1 MGNTYEVIIIG
12 GGPAGLSAGL
22 YASRARLRTLLIEK
36 GIFGGQITNAAHV
49 ENYPGFPDGIS
60 GLELGELMHRQAIEY
75 GLETVSTEARGIETG
90 EREKGRG
97 SGTGE
102 SEIAIKTTEGD
113 YKAKALIIAT
123 GAEFNR
129 LGVPGEERLTGK
141 GVSYCATCDGPLFK
155 DRVIAVIGGGD
166 SAVEEGILLT
176 RFASE
181 VILIHRRDQL
191 RASRLLQ
198 ERAFANKKMSF
209 LWDTVVEEI
218 LGNERVTGLRLRNVK
233 TGSTSTIEAA
243 AAFIY
248 VGQRPNTDYLRG
260 LIPLDEAGRIPT
272 NDRMETE
279 IRGIF
284 AAGDIRK
291 YSSRQAITAA
301 GDGATAAIS
310 AEKFLI
316 QQ

>member
-1 MGNTYEVIIIG
+1 M
-12 GGPAGLSAGL
+12 SAGL

-36 GIFGGQITNAAHV
+36 GIFGGQIANAAHV

-60 GLELGELMHRQAIEY
+60 GLELGELMHRQATEY
-75 GLETVSTEARGIETG
+75 GLETLAAEVYGIALAMG
-90 EREKGRG
+90 
-97 SGTGE
+97 GTVIE
-102 SEIAIKTTEGD
+102 TTEGD
-113 YKAKALIIAT
+113 YLANAVIIAT

-129 LGVPGEERLTGK
+129 LGVPGEERLTGR

-155 DRVIAVIGGGD
+155 DRVVAVIGGGD

-218 LGNERVTGLRLRNVK
+218 LGNDRVTGLRVRNVK
-233 TGSTSTIEAA
+233 SGKSSTIEAA

-248 VGQRPNTDYLRG
+248 VGQHPNTDCIG
-260 LIPLDEAGRIPT
+260 KLISLDEDGRIPT
-272 NDRMETE
+272 DERMETE
-279 IRGIF
+279 IKGIF

-291 YSSRQAITAA
+291 NSSRQAITAA

>member
-1 MGNTYEVIIIG
+1 MGDTYEVIIIG

-36 GIFGGQITNAAHV
+36 GIFGGQIANAAHV

-60 GLELGELMHRQAIEY
+60 GLELGELMHRQATEY
-75 GLETVSTEARGIETG
+75 GLETLAAEVYGIALAMG
-90 EREKGRG
+90 
-97 SGTGE
+97 GTVIE
-102 SEIAIKTTEGD
+102 TTEGD
-113 YKAKALIIAT
+113 YLANAVIIAT

-129 LGVPGEERLTGK
+129 LGVPGEERLTGR

-155 DRVIAVIGGGD
+155 DRVVAVIGGGD

-218 LGNERVTGLRLRNVK
+218 LGNDRVTGLRVRNVK
-233 TGSTSTIEAA
+233 TGSTSTIEAS

-248 VGQRPNTDYLRG
+248 VGQHPNTDCIG
-260 LIPLDEAGRIPT
+260 KLIALDEEGRIPT
-272 NDRMETE
+272 DERMETE
-279 IRGIF
+279 IKGIF

-291 YSSRQAITAA
+291 NSSRQAITAA

>member
-1 MGNTYEVIIIG
+1 MGNTYEVIIVG
-12 GGPAGLSAGL
+12 GGPAGLTAGL

-36 GIFGGQITNAAHV
+36 GIFGGQIANAAHV

-60 GLELGELMHRQAIEY
+60 GLELGELMHRQATEY
-75 GLETVSTEARGIETG
+75 GLETVAAEVYGIALAMG
-90 EREKGRG
+90 
-97 SGTGE
+97 GTVIE
-102 SEIAIKTTEGD
+102 TTEGD
-113 YKAKALIIAT
+113 YMANAVIIAT

-129 LGVPGEERLTGK
+129 LGVPGEERLTGR
-141 GVSYCATCDGPLFK
+141 GVSYCATCDGPFFK
-155 DRVIAVIGGGD
+155 DRVVAVIGGGD

-198 ERAFANKKMSF
+198 ERAFANKKMAF

-218 LGNERVTGLRLRNVK
+218 LGNERVTGLRVRHVK
-233 TGSTSTIEAA
+233 TGSTSTIEAS

-248 VGQRPNTDYLRG
+248 VGQRPNSDCIG
-260 LIPLDEAGRIPT
+260 KLISLDEDGRIPT
-272 NDRMETE
+272 DERLETK
-279 IRGIF
+279 IKGIF

-291 YSSRQAITAA
+291 NSSRQAITAA

-310 AEKFLI
+310 ADKFLI

>member
-12 GGPAGLSAGL
+12 GGPAGLTAGL

-36 GIFGGQITNAAHV
+36 GIFGGQIANAAHV

-60 GLELGELMHRQAIEY
+60 GLELGELMHRQATEY
-75 GLETVSTEARGIETG
+75 GLETVSAEARGIEPG

-102 SEIAIKTTEGD
+102 SEIVIKTTEGD
-113 YKAKALIIAT
+113 YVAKALILAA

-129 LGVPGEERLTGK
+129 LGVPGEERLTGR
-141 GVSYCATCDGPLFK
+141 GVSYCATCDGPFFK
-155 DRVIAVIGGGD
+155 DRVVAVIGGGD

-198 ERAFANKKMSF
+198 ERAFANKKMAF

-218 LGNERVTGLRLRNVK
+218 LGDERVTGLRVRNVK
-233 TGSTSTIEAA
+233 TGSTSTLDAS

-260 LIPLDEAGRIPT
+260 LIPLDEAGCIPT
-272 NDRMETE
+272 NERMETE
-279 IRGIF
+279 IKGIF

-291 YSSRQAITAA
+291 NSSRQAITAA

-310 AEKFLI
+310 AEKFLS

>member
-1 MGNTYEVIIIG
+1 MGNTYEVIIVG
-12 GGPAGLSAGL
+12 GGPAGLTAGL

-36 GIFGGQITNAAHV
+36 GIFGGQIANAAHV

-60 GLELGELMHRQAIEY
+60 GLELGELMHRQAKEY
-75 GLETVSTEARGIETG
+75 GLETVAAEVYGIALAMG
-90 EREKGRG
+90 
-97 SGTGE
+97 GTVIE
-102 SEIAIKTTEGD
+102 TTEGD
-113 YKAKALIIAT
+113 YLANAVIIAT

-129 LGVPGEERLTGK
+129 LGVPGEERLSGK
-141 GVSYCATCDGPLFK
+141 GVSYCATCDGPFFK
-155 DRVIAVIGGGD
+155 DRVVAVVGGGD

-198 ERAFANKKMSF
+198 ERAFANKKMAF

-218 LGNERVTGLRLRNVK
+218 LGNERVTGLRVRNVK
-233 TGSTSTIEAA
+233 TGSTSTIEAS

-248 VGQRPNTDYLRG
+248 VGQRPNTDCIGKL
-260 LIPLDEAGRIPT
+260 LSLDEEGRIPT
-272 NDRMETE
+272 DGRMETE
-279 IRGIF
+279 IKGIF

-291 YSSRQAITAA
+291 NSSRQAITAA

>member
-36 GIFGGQITNAAHV
+36 GIFGGQIANAAHV

-60 GLELGELMHRQAIEY
+60 GLELGELMHRQAKEY
-75 GLETVSTEARGIETG
+75 GLETLAAEVYGIALATGGTVIET
-90 EREKGRG
+90 
-97 SGTGE
+97 
-102 SEIAIKTTEGD
+102 AEGD
-113 YKAKALIIAT
+113 YLANAVIIAS

-129 LGVPGEERLTGK
+129 LGVPGEERLTGR
-141 GVSYCATCDGPLFK
+141 GVSYCATCDGPFFK

-191 RASRLLQ
+191 RASKLLQ

-218 LGNERVTGLRLRNVK
+218 LGNDRVTGLRVRNVK
-233 TGSTSTIEAA
+233 TGSTSTIEATG
-243 AAFIY
+243 AFIY
-248 VGQRPNTDYLRG
+248 VGQRPNTDCIG
-260 LIPLDEAGRIPT
+260 KLISLDEDGRIPT
-272 NDRMETE
+272 DERLETE
-279 IRGIF
+279 IKGIF

-291 YSSRQAITAA
+291 NSSRQAITAA

>member
-1 MGNTYEVIIIG
+1 MGNAYEVVIIG

-36 GIFGGQITNAAHV
+36 GILGGQITNAALV

-60 GLELGELMHRQAIEY
+60 GLELGELMHRQAVKY
-75 GLETVSTEARGIETG
+75 GLETVAAEALGIELG
-90 EREKGRG
+90 KHEKV
-97 SGTGE
+97 
-102 SEIAIKTTEGD
+102 IKTTEGE
-113 YKAKALIIAT
+113 YTAKAVILAG
-123 GAEFNR
+123 GAEFKR
-129 LGVPGEERLTGK
+129 LGVPGEERLSGK

-155 DRVIAVIGGGD
+155 ERVVAVIGGGD

-176 RFASE
+176 RFASK

-191 RASRLLQ
+191 RASRLIQ
-198 ERAFANKKMSF
+198 ERAFANKKMAF
-209 LWDTVVEEI
+209 LWNTVVEDI
-218 LGNERVTGLRLRNVK
+218 LGDDRVTGLGVRNVK
-233 TGSTSTIEAA
+233 TGKTSTLEIS

-260 LIPLDEAGRIPT
+260 LIPLDEEGRIPT
-272 NDRMETE
+272 NERLETE
-279 IRGIF
+279 MRGLF

-291 YSSRQAITAA
+291 NSSQQAITAA

-310 AEKFLI
+310 AEKFLTK
-316 QQ
+316 

>member
-1 MGNTYEVIIIG
+1 MGNTYEVIIVG
-12 GGPAGLSAGL
+12 GGPAGLTAGL

-36 GIFGGQITNAAHV
+36 GIFGGQIANAAHV

-60 GLELGELMHRQAIEY
+60 GLELGELMHRQATEY
-75 GLETVSTEARGIETG
+75 GLETVAAEVYGIALAMG
-90 EREKGRG
+90 
-97 SGTGE
+97 GTVIE
-102 SEIAIKTTEGD
+102 TTEGD
-113 YKAKALIIAT
+113 YMANAVIIAT

-129 LGVPGEERLTGK
+129 LGVPGEERLTGR
-141 GVSYCATCDGPLFK
+141 GVSYCATCDGPFFK
-155 DRVIAVIGGGD
+155 DRVVAVVGGGD

-198 ERAFANKKMSF
+198 ERAFANKKMAF

-218 LGNERVTGLRLRNVK
+218 LGNERVTGLRVRHVK
-233 TGSTSTIEAA
+233 TGSTSTIEAS

-248 VGQRPNTDYLRG
+248 VGQRPNSDCIG
-260 LIPLDEAGRIPT
+260 KLISLDEDGRIPT
-272 NDRMETE
+272 DERLETK
-279 IRGIF
+279 IKGIF

-291 YSSRQAITAA
+291 NSSRQAITAA

-310 AEKFLI
+310 ADKFLI

>member
-1 MGNTYEVIIIG
+1 MGNTYEVIIVG
-12 GGPAGLSAGL
+12 GGPAGLTAGL

-36 GIFGGQITNAAHV
+36 GIFGGQIANAAHV

-60 GLELGELMHRQAIEY
+60 GLELGELMHRQAKEY
-75 GLETVSTEARGIETG
+75 GLETVAAEVYGIALAMG
-90 EREKGRG
+90 
-97 SGTGE
+97 GTVIE
-102 SEIAIKTTEGD
+102 TTEGD
-113 YKAKALIIAT
+113 YLANAVIIAT

-129 LGVPGEERLTGK
+129 LGVPGEERLSGK
-141 GVSYCATCDGPLFK
+141 GVSYCATCDGPFFK

-198 ERAFANKKMSF
+198 ERAFANKKMAF

-218 LGNERVTGLRLRNVK
+218 LGNERVTGLRVRNVK
-233 TGSTSTIEAA
+233 TGSTSTIEAS

-248 VGQRPNTDYLRG
+248 VGQRPNTDCIGKL
-260 LIPLDEAGRIPT
+260 LSLDEEGRIPT
-272 NDRMETE
+272 DGRMETE
-279 IRGIF
+279 IKGIF

-291 YSSRQAITAA
+291 NSSRQAITAA

>member
-1 MGNTYEVIIIG
+1 MGNTYEVIIVG
-12 GGPAGLSAGL
+12 GGPAGLTAGL

-36 GIFGGQITNAAHV
+36 GIFGGQIANAAHV

-60 GLELGELMHRQAIEY
+60 GLELGELMHRQATEY
-75 GLETVSTEARGIETG
+75 GLETVAAEVYGIALAMG
-90 EREKGRG
+90 
-97 SGTGE
+97 GTVIE
-102 SEIAIKTTEGD
+102 TTEGD
-113 YKAKALIIAT
+113 YLANAVIIAT

-129 LGVPGEERLTGK
+129 LGVPGEERLSGK
-141 GVSYCATCDGPLFK
+141 GVSYCATCDGPFFK
-155 DRVIAVIGGGD
+155 DRVVAVVGGGD

-198 ERAFANKKMSF
+198 ERAFANKKMAF

-218 LGNERVTGLRLRNVK
+218 LGNERVTGLRVRNVK
-233 TGSTSTIEAA
+233 TGSTSTIEAS

-248 VGQRPNTDYLRG
+248 VGQRPNTDCIGKL
-260 LIPLDEAGRIPT
+260 LSLDEEGRIPT
-272 NDRMETE
+272 DGRMETE
-279 IRGIF
+279 IKGIF

-291 YSSRQAITAA
+291 NSSLQAITAA